1 MGTVSQ
7 FQVINQLRLPLIILV
22 TYAHSYNEVA
32 EGYSLLESGWD
43 TYQVLKLVVSQTL
56 VKAAMPM
63 FFFIS
68 GYLFFVNVEKWDWQ
82 TYQQKI
88 KRRIKTLLIPY
99 IIWNLLMAV
108 KLRTFS
114 PSIFWEPA
122 NMPLWFLRD
131 LIVVS
136 LLTPI
141 IYIGVRKLGWWFLML
156 LLPVYATGIWAI
168 QPGPTPYAVCF
179 FIFGA
184 FMGIRKMNIIE
195 TFAKRETLWY
205 LLSAALGLSMVLTYP
220 TPIFPVLMLCFRLV
234 SIAAVFCLAN
244 RILTGTSIRIPQVAC
259 DSSYFI
265 FLAHYV
271 FFLSIIDTSFFS
283 LFGTS
288 TWSLCTHFLLCP
300 LLKVTIFVIIYYLYR
315 RIEKRVNIW

>member
-7 FQVINQLRLPLIILV
+7 SQVINQLRLPLIILV

-68 GYLFFVNVEKWDWQ
+68 GYLFFVNVEKWNWQ

-108 KLRTFS
+108 MLRPFS
-114 PSIFWEPA
+114 PSIFCEPA

-141 IYIGVRKLGWWFLML
+141 YIYRGEKTRLFRSVRH
-156 LLPVYATGIWAI
+156 
-168 QPGPTPYAVCF
+168 C
-179 FIFGA
+179 
-184 FMGIRKMNIIE
+184 
-195 TFAKRETLWY
+195 
-205 LLSAALGLSMVLTYP
+205 
-220 TPIFPVLMLCFRLV
+220 
-234 SIAAVFCLAN
+234 
-244 RILTGTSIRIPQVAC
+244 
-259 DSSYFI
+259 
-265 FLAHYV
+265 
-271 FFLSIIDTSFFS
+271 
-283 LFGTS
+283 
-288 TWSLCTHFLLCP
+288 
-300 LLKVTIFVIIYYLYR
+300 
-315 RIEKRVNIW
+315 

>member
-1 MGTVSQ
+1 
-7 FQVINQLRLPLIILV
+7 
-22 TYAHSYNEVA
+22 
-32 EGYSLLESGWD
+32 
-43 TYQVLKLVVSQTL
+43 
-56 VKAAMPM
+56 
-63 FFFIS
+63 
-68 GYLFFVNVEKWDWQ
+68 
-82 TYQQKI
+82 
-88 KRRIKTLLIPY
+88 
-99 IIWNLLMAV
+99 
-108 KLRTFS
+108 
-114 PSIFWEPA
+114 
-122 NMPLWFLRD
+122 MPLWFLRD

-179 FIFGA
+179 FTFGA

-195 TFAKRETLWY
+195 TFAKGETLWY

-234 SIAAVFCLAN
+234 SIAAVVCLAD
-244 RILTGTSIRIPQVAC
+244 RILTATSIRIPQVAC

-288 TWSLCTHFLLCP
+288 TWSLCAHFLLCP